1 MDARATDD
9 DPTPADLRE
18 WIENVFAQD
27 PFSLRLGIELVE
39 VVRGRSLLRMPVG
52 GPCMNVHGGCHG
64 GAIWTLADLA
74 FGIAGAYDGPI
85 LTIGSDLTFFR
96 PAGPGTCLYA
106 TGGGRSLARVRPAP
120 SRSLSRPISPT
131 PIRSSRRGTSQ
142 VDGFER
148 IEFVA

>member
-1 MDARATDD
+1 VDARATDD
-9 DPTPADLRE
+9 HPTPADLRE
-18 WIENVFAQD
+18 WIENVFTQD

-85 LTIGSDLTFFR
+85 ITIGSDLTFFR

-106 TGGGRSLARVRPAP
+106 TGREVTRKGKTGAFQVIVATDIADADSVVATGHFTGRWVRK
-120 SRSLSRPISPT
+120 
-131 PIRSSRRGTSQ
+131 
-142 VDGFER
+142 D
-148 IEFVA
+148 